1 MYMKFRLF
9 DRAIK
14 VVFSILFLSQILG
27 CGSEPSK
34 DTDSKDKTKP
44 TEKEFKDLKIGVSM
58 YTLGAPYFAAQLNAA
73 KRRAESLGIT
83 FYSTNAQDDM
93 VKQIANVE
101 DMLARGI
108 DLLILNPKDP
118 KGLIPATK
126 AATKAGVPVIII
138 DSSIDPSADFVTTIQ
153 SNNLRNGE
161 LIGEWLVKEMKG
173 KPIKMALI
181 SGTQGNP
188 VGKERRQGVFRGIIE
203 QQLRSEGASSFS
215 IVAQGWGNWTHEGG
229 LEAMEDILVAHPEIN
244 VLLGENDSMTL
255 GAMEAIKE
263 ADKMGKILILAAA
276 DGQKEALKLIKS
288 GEYGATGN
296 NNPVVIAESA
306 IEIGLQVLQGKT
318 DFPPKSYTPAVC
330 ITKENVDAYYSPDS
344 EF

>member
-1 MYMKFRLF
+1 MKCALI
-9 DRAIK
+9 DRI
-14 VVFSILFLSQILG
+14 FNLILG
-27 CGSEPSK
+27 FVLLALFIGCGQEPSK
-34 DTDSKDKTKP
+34 DTSTRDIATTDQKSVGKV
-44 TEKEFKDLKIGVSM
+44 KIGISM
-58 YTLGAPYFAAQLNAA
+58 YTLGAPYFAAQVNAV
-73 KRRAESLGIT
+73 RRKAESLGIT
-83 FYSTNAQDDM
+83 FFSTNAQDDM
-93 VKQIANVE
+93 VKQIADVE
-101 DMLARGI
+101 DLLARDI

-126 AATKAGVPVIII
+126 AASDAGVPVIII
-138 DSSIDPSADFVTTIQ
+138 DSSIDPLADFVTTIQ

-203 QQLRSEGASSFS
+203 QQLRSEGASGFR

-229 LEAMEDILVAHPEIN
+229 LEAMEDILVAHPDIN
-244 VLLGENDSMTL
+244 LLLGENDSMTL

-263 ADKMGKILILAAA
+263 ADKMGDILILAAA
-276 DGQKEALKLIKS
+276 DGQKEALKLIQS
-288 GEYGATGN
+288 GEYGATGS
-296 NNPVVIAESA
+296 NNPVIIAEMA
-306 IEIGLQVLQGKT
+306 IEIGLQVLQGNT

-330 ITKENVDAYYSPDS
+330 ITKENVDKYYSPDS

>member
-1 MYMKFRLF
+1 MKNGLINRVQYAVIGFFCIAML
-9 DRAIK
+9 
-14 VVFSILFLSQILG
+14 VG
-27 CGSEPSK
+27 CGQEPSK
-34 DTDSKDKTKP
+34 DTSSKDISVTDQ
-44 TEKEFKDLKIGVSM
+44 KDYSQYKIGVSM

-73 KRRAESLGIT
+73 RRKAESLGMT

-93 VKQIANVE
+93 VKQIADVE

-126 AATKAGVPVIII
+126 AATDAGVPVIII
-138 DSSIDPSADFVTTIQ
+138 DSSIDPLADFVTTIQ

-161 LIGEWLVKEMKG
+161 LIGEWLVKEMES

-203 QQLRSEGASSFS
+203 QQLRSESASGFD

-229 LEAMEDILVAHPEIN
+229 LEAMEDILVAHPDIN

-255 GAMEAIKE
+255 GAIEAIKE
-263 ADKMGKILILAAA
+263 ADKMEDILILAAA
-276 DGQKEALKLIKS
+276 YGQKEALKLIQT
-288 GEYGATGN
+288 GEYGATGS
-296 NNPVVIAESA
+296 NNPVVIAEMA
-306 IEIGLQVLQGKT
+306 IDIGLEILQGNI

-330 ITKENVDAYYSPDS
+330 ITNENVDKYYSPDS

>member
-1 MYMKFRLF
+1 MIKGLIGLF
-9 DRAIK
+9 FNVLIGILS
-14 VVFSILFLSQILG
+14 FSLMTGCEDDPSEKTSSKEIIVTSQ
-27 CGSEPSK
+27 K
-34 DTDSKDKTKP
+34 DFG
-44 TEKEFKDLKIGVSM
+44 EYKIGVSM

-73 KRRAESLGIT
+73 RRKAESLGIT

-93 VKQIANVE
+93 VKQLANVE

-173 KPIKMALI
+173 KPINMALI

-203 QQLRSEGASSFS
+203 QQLRSDGISGFR

-255 GAMEAIKE
+255 GALEAIKE
-263 ADKMGKILILAAA
+263 AGKMRDILVLAAA

-288 GEYGATGN
+288 GEYGATGS
-296 NNPVVIAESA
+296 NNPVVIAETA

>member
-1 MYMKFRLF
+1 MKNGLISRIF
-9 DRAIK
+9 K
-14 VVFSILFLSQILG
+14 VVISILSFSLILG
-27 CGSEPSK
+27 CGQESSQNIAKETSSTNNNK
-34 DTDSKDKTKP
+34 DYSHYKV
-44 TEKEFKDLKIGVSM
+44 GVSM

-73 KRRAESLGIT
+73 RRKAESLGMT
-83 FYSTNAQDDM
+83 FFSTNAQDDM

-126 AATKAGVPVIII
+126 AATQAGVPVIII
-138 DSSIDPSADFVTTIQ
+138 DSSIDPLADFVTTIQ

-173 KPIKMALI
+173 NPIKMALI

-203 QQLRSEGASSFS
+203 QQLRTEGTSGFN

-229 LEAMEDILVAHPEIN
+229 LEAMEDLLVAHPEIN

-255 GAMEAIKE
+255 GAIEAIKE
-263 ADKMGKILILAAA
+263 AGRAGDILILAAA
-276 DGQKEALKLIKS
+276 DGQKEALKMIKK
-288 GEYGATGN
+288 GEYGATGS
-296 NNPVVIAESA
+296 NNPVVIAEKA
-306 IEIGLQVLQGKT
+306 IEIGLEVLQGNT
-318 DFPPKSYTPAVC
+318 NFPPKSYTPAVC
-330 ITKENVDAYYSPDS
+330 ITKENVDEYYSPDS

>member
-1 MYMKFRLF
+1 MKKELIYRILRFLISIFIFLQIIACEQDNSGEYTQRSKTENKKIDLS
-9 DRAIK
+9 RYK
-14 VVFSILFLSQILG
+14 VGI
-27 CGSEPSK
+27 
-34 DTDSKDKTKP
+34 
-44 TEKEFKDLKIGVSM
+44 SM

-73 KRRAESLGIT
+73 RRKAGSLGMT
-83 FYSTNAQDDM
+83 VYTTNAQDDM
-93 VKQIANVE
+93 VKQLADVE

-138 DSSIDPSADFVTTIQ
+138 DSSIDPGADFVTTIQ

-203 QQLRSEGASSFS
+203 QQLRSTGTSGFQ

-229 LEAMEDILVAHPEIN
+229 LAAMEDIIVAHPKIN

-255 GAMEAIKE
+255 GAIEAIKE
-263 ADKMGKILILAAA
+263 ANKMGDILILAAA

-288 GEYGATGN
+288 GEYGATGS
-296 NNPVVIAESA
+296 NNPVIIAEKA
-306 IEIGLQVLQGKT
+306 IDIGVQVLQGNF
-318 DFPPKSYTPAVC
+318 DFPSKSYTPAVC
-330 ITKENVDAYYSPDS
+330 ISKENVDEYYSPDS

>member
-1 MYMKFRLF
+1 MKRGLIDLVYKITLGVLF
-9 DRAIK
+9 ASLI
-14 VVFSILFLSQILG
+14 IG
-27 CGSEPSK
+27 CGEEQSK
-34 DTDSKDKTKP
+34 DTSSKDTIV
-44 TEKEFKDLKIGVSM
+44 TGQKDFGKYKIGVSM

-73 KRRAESLGIT
+73 KRKAESLGMT
-83 FYSTNAQDDM
+83 FFSTNAQDDM
-93 VKQIANVE
+93 VKQMADVE

-138 DSSIDPSADFVTTIQ
+138 DSSIDPLADFVTTIQ

-161 LIGEWLVKEMKG
+161 LIGEWLVKKMKG
-173 KPIKMALI
+173 KSIKMALL

-203 QQLRSEGASSFS
+203 QQLRSKGASGFN

-229 LEAMEDILVAHPEIN
+229 LGAMEDMLVAHPDIN

-255 GAMEAIKE
+255 GAIEAIKE
-263 ADKMGKILILAAA
+263 ADKLGDILILAAA
-276 DGQKEALKLIKS
+276 DGQKEALKLIQS
-288 GEYGATGN
+288 GEYGATGS
-296 NNPVVIAESA
+296 NNPVVIADMA
-306 IEIGLQVLQGKT
+306 INIGLQVLQGNT

-330 ITKENVDAYYSPDS
+330 ITKENVEKYYSPDS